1 MSVNVRVCVRAYV
14 SGGAGVSLFV
24 FDDVCVHMCLR

>member
-1 MSVNVRVCVRAYV
+1 MCECVVAYV
-14 SGGAGVSLFV
+14 SGGAGVNLFV